1 MSGSLAQDTGGD
13 RGWRGPRGITTAAIC
28 ARPAAGSWMG
38 ELKLHVKAV
47 VLPAQHIG
55 VPSRHQARMLQGAAR
70 W

>member
-1 MSGSLAQDTGGD
+1 MIVGGGSLEASPLLRSAQD
-13 RGWRGPRGITTAAIC
+13 RR
-28 ARPAAGSWMG
+28 AGSWMG
-38 ELKLHVKAV
+38 ELKLHVKAM